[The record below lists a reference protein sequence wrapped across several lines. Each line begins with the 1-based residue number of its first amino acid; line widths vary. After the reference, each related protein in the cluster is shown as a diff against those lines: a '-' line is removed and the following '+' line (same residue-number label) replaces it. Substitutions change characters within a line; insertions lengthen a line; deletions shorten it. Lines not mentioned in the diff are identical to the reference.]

1 MRKINRVMFWRSSL
15 TIPHFIPN
23 VFDLSTN
30 NNYYEIMNK
39 KIVPIAAVLS
49 IASLTIYAMLKVHA
63 IAKSI
68 DIPVYTPTPDD
79 ETTNE
84 E

>member
-1 MRKINRVMFWRSSL
+1 MK
-15 TIPHFIPN
+15 
-23 VFDLSTN
+23 
-30 NNYYEIMNK
+30 K

-49 IASLTIYAMLKVHA
+49 IVSLTAYALFKIHA
-63 IAKSI
+63 IASSI
-68 DIPVYTPTPDD
+68 DIPLYTPTPD

>member
-1 MRKINRVMFWRSSL
+1 
-15 TIPHFIPN
+15 
-23 VFDLSTN
+23 
-30 NNYYEIMNK
+30 MNK

-49 IASLTIYAMLKVHA
+49 IASLTIYALLKVHA

-68 DIPVYTPTPDD
+68 DIPLYTPTPED
-79 ETTNE
+79 EKNE

>member
-1 MRKINRVMFWRSSL
+1 
-15 TIPHFIPN
+15 
-23 VFDLSTN
+23 
-30 NNYYEIMNK
+30 MNK

-68 DIPVYTPTPDD
+68 DIPLYTPTPED